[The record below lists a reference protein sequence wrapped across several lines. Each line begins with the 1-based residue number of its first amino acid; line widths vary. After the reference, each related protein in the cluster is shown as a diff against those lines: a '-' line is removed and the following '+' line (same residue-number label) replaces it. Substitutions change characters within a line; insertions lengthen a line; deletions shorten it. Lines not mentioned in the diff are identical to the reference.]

1 MIRSETAGGEYA
13 VDVRMKLQSLIPGV
27 EHAEE
32 ANLSTKM
39 PGIASDLKQG
49 LSTSMKEQ
57 VVNQPLVLQG

>member
-32 ANLSTKM
+32 ANLSTEM
-39 PGIASDLKQG
+39 PGSWAISSKVSALA
-49 LSTSMKEQ
+49 
-57 VVNQPLVLQG
+57 